1 MMHRRFT
8 RYVSFVTVVSAASA
22 LAACG
27 SDSDTL
33 TSSSNAGTVVVR
45 LTDAP
50 FSTDSVKSVD
60 IFVTRVDARVSAADS
75 AAADQNVDDASAGG
89 WQTVATPNTSYN
101 LLALQHGATSTLGE
115 TALPTGTYNGLRLII
130 DPSKSSVTLKN
141 GLVLT
146 SSSSPSVMFPSAA
159 HSGLKINLAQP
170 LSVTGGGTT
179 TLLVD
184 FDVNNSFVQRGNSIE
199 KNGLI
204 FKPTINATVTNAAS
218 VLATL
223 GLVNATSSTLNLVQN
238 GTVLANGGSIAF
250 GNASSC
256 TSVAASNPLLTVT
269 EGSSTT
275 ALPGFAPSLT
285 AGTSY
290 MVVAY
295 PGANNATQF
304 ATLSNAFAPASG
316 QAGLRIFNAT
326 SNTTALDVYLTA
338 LNAVLGTATTANV
351 AAGASSS
358 FVSVPAGSSQ
368 IRVTGTGSQTV
379 LLDLGAQSLLAGKN
393 MTLVIAPP
401 ATGTTTLRAFLVP
414 GC

>member
-141 GLVLT
+141 GVVLT
-146 SSSSPSVMFPSAA
+146 NSSSPSVMFPSAA

-170 LSVTGGGTT
+170 LNVSGTGTT

-199 KNGLI
+199 KNGLL

-218 VLATL
+218 VLAVVD
-223 GLVNATSSTLNLVQN
+223 LVNATSSTLNLLQN
-238 GTVLANGGSIAF
+238 GTVLANGGAIAF
-250 GNASSC
+250 GSASAC
-256 TSVAASNPLLTVT
+256 TNVAASNPLLSIT

-275 ALPGFAPSLT
+275 ALPGFAPSLA

-290 MVVAY
+290 TILAY
-295 PGANNATQF
+295 SGANNATQF
-304 ATLSNAFAPASG
+304 AILPNTFTPASG
-316 QAGLRIFNAT
+316 QAGLRVFNAT
-326 SNTTALDVYLTA
+326 SSTTAFDVYLTA
-338 LNAVLGTATTANV
+338 LNAVLGTPTTANV
-351 AAGASSS
+351 MPGTSSS
-358 FVSVPAGSSQ
+358 FVTVPAGSLQ
-368 IRVTGTGSQTV
+368 IRLANAGSQTV
-379 LLDLGAQSLLAGKN
+379 VLDLGAQSLVAGKN

-401 ATGTTTLRAFLVP
+401 ATGSTTLRAFLVT